1 MRASRRLFLQKASA
15 FTVIAAAGSTG
26 GEERAEA
33 KAKPTGFFA
42 RRGLPMGI
50 QLFTLDP
57 LLSQDLDGGLR
68 AVARAG
74 YVVVETGNFYGRSAR
89 DFKAAL
95 DRVGL
100 RCISIGASAEPG
112 GGPNEPTLM
121 HGTKDVITNARA
133 VGATNV
139 MMPAPLQPTDWKP
152 RPGVTGG
159 EAMLDLF
166 EALTEDDYRR
176 TADFLNSRARELMA
190 AGITLTYHNHYFEFI
205 NLPNGSTGYDI
216 LLAQTDPK
224 LVHFELDIGWAQAA
238 SVDPL
243 VLLAKHKGRFRQMHV
258 KDSAGMMKA
267 FGRVLPR
274 FVAIGS
280 GVARLREILPAAY
293 DAGVRQFFVE
303 RDPPPEKVDLVPDIE
318 RSARYLAML
327 NA

>member
-1 MRASRRLFLQKASA
+1 MTTSRRLFLQKASA
-15 FTVIAAAGSTG
+15 YTVAAAGKW
-26 GEERAEA
+26 RAEA
-33 KAKPTGFFA
+33 RTAPSGFFA
-42 RRGLPMGI
+42 KRGLPMGI

-57 LLSQDLDGGLR
+57 LLSQDLEGGLR
-68 AVARAG
+68 AVAKAG
-74 YVVVETGNFYGRSAR
+74 YNMVETGNFYGRSAK

-100 RCISIGASAEPG
+100 RCTSIGASAQPG

-121 HGTKDVITNARA
+121 DRTKEVIANARA
-133 VGATNV
+133 VGATTV
-139 MMPAPLQPTDWKP
+139 MMPAPLQPLGRKP

-176 TADFLNSRARELMA
+176 TADFLNSRARELKA

-205 NLPNGSTGYDI
+205 NLPNGSAGYDI
-216 LLAQTDPK
+216 LLAQTDPE

-238 SVDPL
+238 SIDPL

-258 KDSAGMMKA
+258 KDSAGMLKA

-274 FVAIGS
+274 FVAIGL

-303 RDPPPEKVDLVPDIE
+303 RDPPPEKIDLVPDIE
-318 RSARYLAML
+318 RSARYLASL
-327 NA
+327 VA